1 MVPSRKHEM
10 PSPPPKAWQ
19 TGCRDRDFTLLA
31 KLLYMKIYWL
41 RVNA

>member
-19 TGCRDRDFTLLA
+19 AGFWDRDSTLLV
-31 KLLYMKIYWL
+31 KLLFGEFYRL